1 MAEVNLNEPV
11 DAIARQRLANQEFL
25 AGQNQATT
33 QFLDKFGNVIAGQ
46 GTTQGA
52 AQRIGEELGLPQLRQ
67 NAFNLQQQLIDIPEV
82 YNAGT
87 RGFDV
92 NANQLAR
99 IINQKTSE
107 IAPFAQRATAMQQFG
122 EQELGTRLG
131 YLQNDWNRQLL
142 PLNSEQAF
150 LADRFARETSMFSQD
165 NQRELDALLA
175 KMNAGV
181 QLSEGEKNR
190 AQELAIAEAGY
201 KNALEVARVN
211 NQQNPWQS
219 ISSGGR
225 LYNTATGQSIYGQ
238 KSSGSG
244 YNPGGI

>member
-82 YNAGT
+82 YKAGT

-107 IAPFAQRATAMQQFG
+107 IAPFAQRATAQAQFG

-181 QLSEGEKNR
+181 QISENEKDRILELSKLEKEYEN
-190 AQELAIAEAGY
+190 ELKIAKY
-201 KNALEVARVN
+201 KAS
-211 NQQNPWQS
+211 QS
-219 ISSGGR
+219 
-225 LYNTATGQSIYGQ
+225 YAVT
-238 KSSGSG
+238 SGS
-244 YNPGGI
+244 YSYSY